1 MNISLVGALQLT
13 MVHVTQAAARV
24 QAEVLTSGARVSVTT
39 LTLARVTVPRVSDD
53 QKHEMRVLP

>member
-1 MNISLVGALQLT
+1 

-39 LTLARVTVPRVSDD
+39 LTLTRVTVPRVSDD
-53 QKHEMRVLP
+53 QKH

>member
-1 MNISLVGALQLT
+1 

-39 LTLARVTVPRVSDD
+39 LALTRVTVPRVSDD